1 MCCHS
6 MFNGKECLVAPDK
19 TISEVML
26 CAGIRQGGIDSCQG
40 DSGGI
45 PIKSLFYVNTIS
57 FILV

>member
-1 MCCHS
+1 